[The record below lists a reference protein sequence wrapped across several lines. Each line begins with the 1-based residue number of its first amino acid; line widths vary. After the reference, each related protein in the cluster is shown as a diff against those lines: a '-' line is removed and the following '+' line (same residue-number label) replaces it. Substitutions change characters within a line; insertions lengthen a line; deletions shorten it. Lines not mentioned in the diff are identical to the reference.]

1 MGKELYSDKKI
12 KVAYFRDLIDEH
24 DLIIGN
30 KHILL
35 QRGVLEELARTS
47 SEEFKFKLH
56 AINPDLNYSLKELNI
71 SYAEVGFAIA
81 KARISELEEELSEAY
96 SH

>member
-1 MGKELYSDKKI
+1 MGKNLYDSKKI
-12 KVAYFRDLIDEH
+12 KINYFRDLIDEH
-24 DLIIGN
+24 DLIIGD

-35 QRGVLEELARTS
+35 QRGVLEELAGTS

-56 AINPDLNYSLKELNI
+56 AINPDFDYSLKELNI

-81 KARISELEEELSEAY
+81 QARVNELEEELSKAY

>member
-1 MGKELYSDKKI
+1 MRKELYSDQKI
-12 KVAYFRDLIDEH
+12 KVTYFRDLIDEH
-24 DLIIGN
+24 DLIIGD

-56 AINPDLNYSLKELNI
+56 AIDPDFNYSLKKLNL
-71 SYAEVGFAIA
+71 SYAEIGFAIA
-81 KARISELEEELSEAY
+81 QARVNELEEELSKAY